1 VIGALSQ
8 YLFAPEDPQAVIDAL
23 SAPQTRIISMTITEE
38 LFFLI
43 PATRRPSLLT
53 AAHRLIPDFCLAS
66 LCGMPGPST

>member
-1 VIGALSQ
+1 
-8 YLFAPEDPQAVIDAL
+8 
-23 SAPQTRIISMTITEE
+23 MTITEE